1 MSDFWS
7 EELITDYLDD
17 RLSPSDRKRVEAH
30 LKANPTAAD
39 TLRDFQQ
46 TRAALRGSKKF
57 ELDSGFKDR
66 VLQAV
71 ATSATAANG
80 HSAIS
85 ESPVSPAPANTN
97 KTNKT
102 STIESPS
109 GFNWRVVAIA
119 TGTLAASILLVAF
132 LTPRASQQEDLAR
145 LEPSDRASQNT
156 IENENESTVDGD
168 GIDIGSGNL
177 PPTPENSSGS
187 IDSDALPNAP
197 QDAADGQADRMET
210 ETKMIE
216 PARRGSPLPESARSE
231 SEADVKKKMGRKPK
245 NGQLQKVGENSS
257 DVVLDETRGQNFSS
271 QMAMGQS
278 NPSPE
283 RYVYPTNEVLVVDAL
298 PSTENMVAIR
308 NLQNGIQGLVPMN
321 EVEAESEF
329 SEEEMPAT
337 GSPTLQKR
345 DQPADE
351 LSGGGRNLQSRSRGM
366 RKNSNRPGG
375 ARRGGVESGS
385 KSGDAS
391 GVDSKRSFNEPKQM
405 NLQPESLADGVVE
418 DQLENAYVFE
428 VSATP
433 EEFRQIV
440 ALVQGRQFVLDETR
454 QASLLKRMR
463 ELDYVVNPVSGSQP
477 GRSEGGESGENIEG
491 LERDDANEDGGA
503 PVVRQ
508 LSPAT
513 TRSPS
518 RPENQMA
525 GAGGMAESGQG
536 LSQQNRELLEEVASQ
551 GSRQIEGQIEGQSE
565 EEKDVV
571 DAEENARQ
579 RYLLVIKMPTV
590 GAATPPAAKP
600 SEPKQ

>member
-17 RLSPSDRKRVEAH
+17 RLSPSDRERVEAH

-231 SEADVKKKMGRKPK
+231 SEADVKENRGRKAK
-245 NGQLQKVGENSS
+245 KGQLRKVAENPL
-257 DVVLDETRGQNFSS
+257 DVELDETRGQNFSS
-271 QMAMGQS
+271 EMTL
-278 NPSPE
+278 E

-351 LSGGGRNLQSRSRGM
+351 LSGGGRNLQSRSRGT
-366 RKNSNRPGG
+366 
-375 ARRGGVESGS
+375 
-385 KSGDAS
+385 
-391 GVDSKRSFNEPKQM
+391 
-405 NLQPESLADGVVE
+405 
-418 DQLENAYVFE
+418 
-428 VSATP
+428 VSYTH
-433 EEFRQIV
+433 
-440 ALVQGRQFVLDETR
+440 LTL
-454 QASLLKRMR
+454 
-463 ELDYVVNPVSGSQP
+463 
-477 GRSEGGESGENIEG
+477 
-491 LERDDANEDGGA
+491 
-503 PVVRQ
+503 
-508 LSPAT
+508 
-513 TRSPS
+513 
-518 RPENQMA
+518 
-525 GAGGMAESGQG
+525 
-536 LSQQNRELLEEVASQ
+536 
-551 GSRQIEGQIEGQSE
+551 
-565 EEKDVV
+565 
-571 DAEENARQ
+571 
-579 RYLLVIKMPTV
+579 PTIYSV
-590 GAATPPAAKP
+590 
-600 SEPKQ
+600 

>member
-17 RLSPSDRKRVEAH
+17 RLSPSDRERVEAH

-257 DVVLDETRGQNFSS
+257 NVVLDETRGQNFSS
-271 QMAMGQS
+271 EMTL
-278 NPSPE
+278 E

-536 LSQQNRELLEEVASQ
+536 LSQQNRELLEDVTGQ
-551 GSRQIEGQIEGQSE
+551 GAGQGAGQIEGQSE

>member
-17 RLSPSDRKRVEAH
+17 RLSPSDRERVEAH

-231 SEADVKKKMGRKPK
+231 SEADVKENRGRKAK
-245 NGQLQKVGENSS
+245 KGQLRKVAENPL
-257 DVVLDETRGQNFSS
+257 DVELDETRGQNFSS
-271 QMAMGQS
+271 EMTL
-278 NPSPE
+278 E